1 MQVCYRSI
9 LRTPWLFFLIIFLKV
24 FQNWSCHRFKKRE
37 REREEKETEKP
48 SYKWYICIF
57 FISDR
62 LGLSTTT
69 RQEEALSTG
78 CLCCIFQ
85 HYPEYHHYK
94 PGCCLSLS
102 IACIPRCHAQYSEKY
117 WTSSLWVSAVNDFK
131 NQEFTYCSSIYTSN
145 RVDIFKKWFL
155 SLCGH
160 HYFFQFSSVLHLCL
174 LASTYCFLTLSCSL
188 ILSPSSSSTDAA
200 IVFVVPIASWN
211 SLDVC
216 YSTLASW
223 RAIIISFP
231 CSVPLT
237 HIFPHQI

>member
-131 NQEFTYCSSIYTSN
+131 NQEFTYYSSIYTSN
-145 RVDIFKKWFL
+145 RVDIFKKNDF
-155 SLCGH
+155 SVCVDTNIS
-160 HYFFQFSSVLHLCL
+160 FSSPLHCTS
-174 LASTYCFLTLSCSL
+174 AS
-188 ILSPSSSSTDAA
+188 
-200 IVFVVPIASWN
+200 
-211 SLDVC
+211 
-216 YSTLASW
+216 
-223 RAIIISFP
+223 
-231 CSVPLT
+231 
-237 HIFPHQI
+237 